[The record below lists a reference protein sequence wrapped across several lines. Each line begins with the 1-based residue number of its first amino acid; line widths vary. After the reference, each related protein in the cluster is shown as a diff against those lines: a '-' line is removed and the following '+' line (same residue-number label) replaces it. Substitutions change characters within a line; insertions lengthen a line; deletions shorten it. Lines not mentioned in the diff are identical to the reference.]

1 MQMQPRDSLNDGSED
16 LVDAMY
22 GERHHTAATALVG
35 AKKRKALRVIKH
47 QQVHFHRHSNWIIQ
61 LIFVVIIQ

>member
-16 LVDAMY
+16 LVDAMD
-22 GERHHTAATALVG
+22 GERHRHTTAATALVG

-47 QQVHFHRHSNWIIQ
+47 QQVHLH
-61 LIFVVIIQ
+61 LICISYLHYY